1 MFSASSV
8 YLIICI
14 SEGPGRGKTIGGE
27 SPVASTGK
35 LGICGLIVFDSPA
48 DAPKA
53 GFGNLLSD
61 ESVGVN
67 GNTMYTG
74 ASYVKCVRMGGGGVN

>member
-1 MFSASSV
+1 MFSAPSV

-14 SEGPGRGKTIGGE
+14 SEGLGRGKTIEGE

-35 LGICGLIVFDSPA
+35 LGICGLIAFDSPS

-53 GFGNLLSD
+53 GFGSLLSD
-61 ESVGVN
+61 ESVEELTEIQCTLVHR
-67 GNTMYTG
+67 
-74 ASYVKCVRMGGGGVN
+74 S